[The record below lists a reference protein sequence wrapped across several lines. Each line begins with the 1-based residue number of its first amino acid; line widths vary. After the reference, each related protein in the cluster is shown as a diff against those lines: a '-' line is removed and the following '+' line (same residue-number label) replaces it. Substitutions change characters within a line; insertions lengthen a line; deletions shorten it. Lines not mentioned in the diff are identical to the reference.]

1 MMQPGEALVENAKG
15 KAIFCV
21 IMTFRVT
28 VVNSNDSAVVNLNET
43 ARECYSM
50 SFSEHMYRITVFVL
64 SRTVSHSNIGPPQYR
79 TGMST
84 HIHTQRTA
92 HQK

>member
-1 MMQPGEALVENAKG
+1 MQPGEALVENAKG

-50 SFSEHMYRITVFVL
+50 SFL
-64 SRTVSHSNIGPPQYR
+64 STC
-79 TGMST
+79 TE
-84 HIHTQRTA
+84 
-92 HQK
+92 